1 MPEEKRHYLPS
12 LETRTR
18 YNIRVPVFV
27 TSALIA
33 ILFITIGLLFL
44 DNIASGLEALQNQIA
59 VSLGWFYTLTMT
71 IFLLLT
77 LWLAFGKYGGV
88 RLGPDYS
95 RPDYSYVA
103 WFAML
108 FSAGMGIGLLFF
120 AVAEPI
126 HHFSI
131 DVPPASGADP
141 GSPQAA
147 SDAMNITFFH
157 WGLHAWGV
165 YILLALALS
174 YFAYRVGLPLS
185 LRSTLYPL
193 IGERYRG
200 WLGDMVD
207 VIAIVGTLFGV
218 ATSLGL
224 GAIQINAGLTYVAG
238 IEASLT
244 LQLAIIAVI
253 SVLAAISVVLGVDAG
268 IRRISFTNMVLVFI
282 LAAFILAVGPT
293 AFLLQSIIESIGYY
307 AQNLVQTSTRT
318 DAFVDPDWQQD
329 WTLFYWGWW
338 ISWSPFVAMFI
349 ARISRG
355 RTIREFVTGV
365 LLVPTAMTFV
375 VLTIFG
381 KMGIYIDMFGD
392 GGVADA
398 TSNELEFAL
407 FAMLEH
413 LPWTAALSILAMVVI
428 AIFFVTSSD
437 SGSLVKDILASGG
450 DLRPVWQTRLFW
462 ASTEGIIASVL
473 LIAGGATALA
483 AFQQAAIAMGVPL
496 ALLLLVICYSLWLAL
511 RTEPL
516 DREVTQNTTVKEQ
529 VERHR
534 HSQR

>member
-12 LETRTR
+12 LETGTR
-18 YNIRVPVFV
+18 FNIRVPVFV
-27 TSALIA
+27 TSALFAVLFIALGLMYLDGIARHLENLQSWIA
-33 ILFITIGLLFL
+33 I
-44 DNIASGLEALQNQIA
+44 N
-59 VSLGWFYTLTMT
+59 LGWFYTLT
-71 IFLLLT
+71 ISVFLAST
-77 LWLAFGKYGGV
+77 LWFAYGKYGKV

-95 RPDYSYVA
+95 QPDYTYLS

-126 HHFSI
+126 HHFAL
-131 DVPPASGADP
+131 DVPPQSGAEP
-141 GSPQAA
+141 GTPEAA
-147 SDAMNITFFH
+147 ADAMNVTFFH

-165 YILLALALS
+165 YIVLALALS

-193 IGERYRG
+193 IGERYKG
-200 WLGDMVD
+200 WLGDVVD

-224 GAIQINAGLTYVAG
+224 GAIQINAGLTYLFD

-244 LQLAIIAVI
+244 LQLGLIAGI

-268 IRRISFTNMVLVFI
+268 IRRISFANMVLVLG

-293 AFLLQSIIESIGYY
+293 VFLLQSIIESSGYY
-307 AQNLVQTSTRT
+307 IQNLVQTSTRT
-318 DAFVDPDWQQD
+318 DVFADPDWQRD

-381 KMGIYIDMFGD
+381 KMGVHIELFGD

-398 TSNELEFAL
+398 TGTEIEYAL

-413 LPWTAALSILAMVVI
+413 LPLTAIISVVAMLAI

-437 SGSLVKDILASGG
+437 SGSLVKDILGSGG
-450 DLRPVWQTRLFW
+450 DLRPVWQTRIFW
-462 ASTEGIIASVL
+462 ASTEGVIASVL

-496 ALLLLVICYSLWLAL
+496 AILLLVICYSLWIGLRSESLEEEVTVNTAL
-511 RTEPL
+511 RE
-516 DREVTQNTTVKEQ
+516 EVES
-529 VERHR
+529 RR
-534 HSQR
+534 R

>member
-12 LETRTR
+12 METRTR
-18 YNIRVPVFV
+18 FNIRVPVFL
-27 TSALIA
+27 TSAIIA
-33 ILFITIGLLFL
+33 ILFITFGLLFL
-44 DNIASGLEALQNQIA
+44 DSIASGLADIQRFVA
-59 VSLGWFYTLTMT
+59 TSLGWFYTLTIT
-71 IFLLLT
+71 VFLLIT
-77 LWLAFGKYGGV
+77 LWLAFGKYGQV

-95 RPDYSYVA
+95 HPDYSYTS

-120 AVAEPI
+120 AVAEPV
-126 HHFSI
+126 HHFAL
-131 DVPPASGADP
+131 DVPPSADAEP
-141 GSPQAA
+141 GTARAA
-147 SDAMNITFFH
+147 SEAMNVTFFH

-165 YILLALALS
+165 YIVLALALS

-200 WLGDMVD
+200 WMGDAVD

-244 LQLAIIAVI
+244 LQLSLIAIISAIAAV
-253 SVLAAISVVLGVDAG
+253 SVVLGVDAG
-268 IRRISFTNMVLVFI
+268 IRRISFTNMVLVLI
-282 LAAFILAVGPT
+282 LAMFILAVGPT
-293 AFLLQSIIESIGYY
+293 AFLLQSIIESMGFYV
-307 AQNLVQTSTRT
+307 QNIIETSTRT
-318 DAFVDPDWQQD
+318 DVFADPDWQQD

-381 KMGIYIDMFGD
+381 KMGIYIEMFGE
-392 GGVADA
+392 GGVAAA
-398 TSNELEFAL
+398 TDDELEFAL

-413 LPWTAALSILAMVVI
+413 LPLTAALSVLAMIVI

-462 ASTEGIIASVL
+462 ASTEGVIASVL

-496 ALLLLVICYSLWLAL
+496 ALLLLVISYSLWLAL

-516 DREVTQNTTVKEQ
+516 DREITQNTSVRDPGQ
-529 VERHR
+529 Q
-534 HSQR
+534 S

>member
-1 MPEEKRHYLPS
+1 MPEEKRPYLPS

-18 YNIRVPVFV
+18 FSIRVPVFAA
-27 TSALIA
+27 SALVAIA
-33 ILFITIGLLFL
+33 FITLGLTFL
-44 DNIASGLEALQNQIA
+44 DGIAAGLETLQHRIA
-59 VSLGWFYTLTMT
+59 VSLGWFYTLTIT
-71 IFLLLT
+71 IFLLVT
-77 LWLAFGKYGGV
+77 LWLAFGRYGQV

-95 RPDYSYVA
+95 QPDYSYIA

-126 HHFSI
+126 HHFAL
-131 DVPPASGADP
+131 DVPPASDAEP
-141 GSPQAA
+141 GSPAAA
-147 SDAMNITFFH
+147 SDAMNITFYH

-165 YILLALALS
+165 YIVLALALS

-200 WLGDMVD
+200 WMGDAVD

-238 IEASLT
+238 VEASLN
-244 LQLAIIAVI
+244 LQLGLIAGI
-253 SVLAAISVVLGVDAG
+253 SALAAVSVILGVDAG
-268 IRRISFTNMVLVFI
+268 IRRISFTNMVLVFV

-293 AFLLQSIIESIGYY
+293 AFLLQSIIENIGYY
-307 AQNLVQTSTRT
+307 AQNLIQTSTRT
-318 DAFVDPDWQQD
+318 DVFVDPDWQQD

-338 ISWSPFVAMFI
+338 ISWAPFVAMFI

-375 VLTIFG
+375 LLTIFG
-381 KMGIYIDMFGD
+381 KMGIYIELFGD
-392 GGVADA
+392 GGVAEA
-398 TSNELEFAL
+398 TNSQLEFAL

-413 LPWTAALSILAMVVI
+413 LPGAAVLSVLAMIVI

-462 ASTEGIIASVL
+462 ASTEGVIASVL

-511 RTEPL
+511 RNEPL
-516 DREVTQNTTVKEQ
+516 DREVTRNTAV
-529 VERHR
+529 RDR
-534 HSQR
+534 SRSGS

>member
-1 MPEEKRHYLPS
+1 MPDEKRHYLPS

-18 YNIRVPVFV
+18 FDIRVPVFIA
-27 TSALIA
+27 SALIA
-33 ILFITIGLLFL
+33 VLFIAFGLMYL
-44 DNIASGLEALQNQIA
+44 DGIARNLESLQGWVAAN
-59 VSLGWFYTLTMT
+59 LGWFYTLTVS
-71 IFLLLT
+71 IFLIVT
-77 LWLAFGKYGGV
+77 LWFAYGKYGKV
-88 RLGPDYS
+88 RLGPDFS
-95 RPDYSYVA
+95 QPDYSYLS

-126 HHFSI
+126 HHFALN
-131 DVPPASGADP
+131 VPPQSNAEP
-141 GSPQAA
+141 GSPDAA
-147 SDAMNITFFH
+147 SDAMNVTFFH

-165 YILLALALS
+165 YIVLALALS
-174 YFAYRVGLPLS
+174 YFSYRVGLPLS

-193 IGERYRG
+193 IGERYKG
-200 WLGDMVD
+200 WIGDVVD

-224 GAIQINAGLTYVAG
+224 GAIQINAGLTYLFD

-244 LQLAIIAVI
+244 LQLGLIAGI
-253 SVLAAISVVLGVDAG
+253 SGLAAISVVLGVDAG
-268 IRRISFTNMVLVFI
+268 IRRVSFTNMVLVLG

-293 AFLLQSIIESIGYY
+293 VFLLQSIIESIGYY
-307 AQNLVQTSTRT
+307 IQNIIHTSTRT
-318 DAFVDPDWQQD
+318 DVFVEPDWQGD

-365 LLVPTAMTFV
+365 LLVPTAMTFA

-381 KMGIYIDMFGD
+381 KMGIHIELFGN

-398 TSNELEFAL
+398 TGTELEFAL
-407 FAMLEH
+407 FAMLDH
-413 LPWTAALSILAMVVI
+413 LPLAMISSILAMLVI

-462 ASTEGIIASVL
+462 ASTEGVIASVL
-473 LIAGGATALA
+473 LIAGGTTALA

-496 ALLLLVICYSLWLAL
+496 ALLLLIICYSLWLGL

-516 DREVTQNTTVKEQ
+516 DQEVTLNTALREQ
-529 VERHR
+529 VE
-534 HSQR
+534 SSTD

>member
-12 LETRTR
+12 METRTR
-18 YNIRVPVFV
+18 FNIRVPVFL

-33 ILFITIGLLFL
+33 ILFITLGLLFL
-44 DNIASGLEALQNQIA
+44 TEISFALENVQNRIAT
-59 VSLGWFYTLTMT
+59 SLGWFYTLTIT
-71 IFLLLT
+71 LFLLIA
-77 LWLAFGKYGGV
+77 LWLAYGRYGKV

-95 RPDYSYVA
+95 QPDYRYVA

-108 FSAGMGIGLLFF
+108 FSAGMGIGLIFF

-126 HHFSI
+126 HHFAL

-141 GSPQAA
+141 GSPKAA
-147 SDAMNITFFH
+147 ADAMNLTFFH

-165 YILLALALS
+165 YIVLALALS

-200 WLGDMVD
+200 WMGDLVD

-224 GAIQINAGLTYVAG
+224 GAIQINAGLTYVLG

-244 LQLAIIAVI
+244 LQLGLIAGI
-253 SVLAAISVVLGVDAG
+253 SALAAVSVVLGVDAG
-268 IRRISFTNMVLVFI
+268 IRRISFTNMVLVLL
-282 LAAFILAVGPT
+282 LAMFILAVGPT
-293 AFLLQSIIESIGYY
+293 AFLLQSIIENFGYY
-307 AQNLVQTSTRT
+307 AQNIIQTSTRT
-318 DAFVDPDWQQD
+318 DAFTEPDWQRD

-365 LLVPTAMTFV
+365 LLVPTAMTFI

-381 KMGIYIDMFGD
+381 KMGIYIELFGD

-398 TSNELEFAL
+398 TGDELEFAL

-413 LPWTAALSILAMVVI
+413 LPLTAVLSGLAMLVI

-450 DLRPVWQTRLFW
+450 DLQPVWQTRLFW
-462 ASTEGIIASVL
+462 ASTEGVIASVL
-473 LIAGGATALA
+473 LIAGGATALV

-496 ALLLLVICYSLWLAL
+496 ALLLLVICYSLWIAL

-516 DREVTQNTTVKEQ
+516 DREVTQNTAVR
-529 VERHR
+529 ERVR
-534 HSQR
+534 GSGD

>member
-12 LETRTR
+12 MDTRTR
-18 YNIRVPVFV
+18 FNIRVPVFV

-33 ILFITIGLLFL
+33 ILFIAFGLLYL
-44 DNIASGLEALQNQIA
+44 DTIASGLERLQFNIA
-59 VSLGWFYTLTMT
+59 TSLGWFYTLTIT
-71 IFLLLT
+71 IFLLIT
-77 LWLAFGKYGGV
+77 LWLAFGKYGQV
-88 RLGPDYS
+88 RLGPDFS
-95 RPDYSYVA
+95 KPDYSYLS

-120 AVAEPI
+120 AVAEPV
-126 HHFSI
+126 HHFALH
-131 DVPPASGADP
+131 VPPASDAEP
-141 GSPQAA
+141 GSPAA
-147 SDAMNITFFH
+147 ATEAMNVTFFH

-165 YILLALALS
+165 YIVLALALS

-200 WLGDMVD
+200 WMGDAVD

-244 LQLAIIAVI
+244 LQLALIAGI
-253 SVLAAISVVLGVDAG
+253 SVMAAISVVLGVDAG
-268 IRRISFTNMVLVFI
+268 IRRISFTNMVLVFL

-307 AQNLVQTSTRT
+307 AQNIIQTSTRT
-318 DAFVDPDWQQD
+318 DVFVEPDWQQD

-355 RTIREFVTGV
+355 RTIREFATGV

-381 KMGIYIDMFGD
+381 KMGIYTELFGD
-392 GGVADA
+392 GGVAAA
-398 TSNELEFAL
+398 TDDEIEFAL

-413 LPWTAALSILAMVVI
+413 LPLTAALSVLAMIVI

-496 ALLLLVICYSLWLAL
+496 AILLLIICYSLWLAL

-516 DREVTQNTTVKEQ
+516 NREVTQNTTVRDQ
-529 VERHR
+529 VSGR
-534 HSQR
+534 Q